1 MVLTETWLNDE
12 ILSTQLFGNR
22 YTVYRNDRNPA
33 STGKKR
39 GGGVVI
45 AVSNRLSSTTSLVQ
59 VAKNIEQLWIKIDG
73 GSRTICIGVVYL
85 PPDVSTS
92 VSCIDDHISSV
103 LAVSEKLQ
111 PHDYHLLFGD
121 YNQPGLSWKRSSS
134 GHLFVD
140 PTVTTFNAANTSL
153 VDGMAVLNMKQM
165 NSVTNS
171 LNRTLD
177 LVFVSDNASR
187 QCDVFHTPDAL
198 VDADPYHPSIVTTL
212 HCPSVTRFTDIP
224 DVREFDF
231 NKADFVGLNRAL
243 LLIDWS
249 FLEEVDINAA
259 VLLFNQKLLTLF
271 RQYVPEPTTRRK
283 PAWSNNRL
291 RMLKR
296 ERAAALRAFTRD
308 RNELNKQRFN
318 IASCQYRSYNRYLYS
333 CYIQRKQSQLKRNP
347 KQFWTFFNEKR
358 KENGLPSLMFLGDCS
373 SNTSVNT
380 CNLFAQQFASVY
392 SNSTASPHE
401 TEASLRYVPENFCDI
416 NVSGF
421 SEAEVESAMK
431 QLKPSVAAGP
441 DGIPSSVLKNCACSL
456 SRPLKIIFNQSL
468 AQGTF
473 PNIWKK
479 SYIFPVFKKGN
490 KSDISNYRGIT
501 SLCAGSKLFE
511 ILIGETLQRS
521 VSHYIATEQ
530 HGFQPGRS
538 INTNLVEFTS
548 FCLQHMEDGAQIDT
562 VYTDIKAAFDRV
574 DHSLLLAKLERLGA
588 SDNFVRW
595 MESFLSNR
603 LLSVKLGN
611 TESRPFKST
620 SGVPQG
626 SNLGP
631 LLFSLFFNDVCLA
644 LPSGCKIVYADDLKV
659 YVVVRSTADCEELQ
673 RLLNVF
679 SSWCNCNR
687 LDISVAKCSVISFN
701 KKKSPIHYWYTMN
714 CQPIQR
720 ETVVKDLGVLLD
732 TGLSFQNHYS
742 HIVSKANRNLGFL
755 KRAANE
761 FRDPYCLRTLYYS
774 LVRSI
779 LETAAI
785 VWSPYF
791 DIWSSRIE
799 AVQKKFVRFAFRF
812 LPWTNPLELPPYE
825 SRCELLGMATL
836 EKRRRDMRAVFIGK
850 LLLGEI
856 NAPNILA
863 QVNINVAPR
872 DLRTRNFLRLSFHR
886 TLYGQNEPIRVMCSN
901 FNSVYHLFD
910 FSVTCKT
917 FKNRLRSVP

>member
-1 MVLTETWLNDE
+1 M
-12 ILSTQLFGNR
+12 
-22 YTVYRNDRNPA
+22 
-33 STGKKR
+33 
-39 GGGVVI
+39 
-45 AVSNRLSSTTSLVQ
+45 
-59 VAKNIEQLWIKIDG
+59 
-73 GSRTICIGVVYL
+73 
-85 PPDVSTS
+85 
-92 VSCIDDHISSV
+92 
-103 LAVSEKLQ
+103 
-111 PHDYHLLFGD
+111 LFGD

-140 PTVTTFNAANTSL
+140 PTKSTFNAANTSL
-153 VDGMAVLNMKQM
+153 ADGMAVLDMKQM
-165 NSVTNS
+165 NPVTNS

-177 LVFVSDNASR
+177 LIFVSDNASR

-198 VDADPYHPSIVTTL
+198 VDVDPFHPSIVTTL
-212 HCPSVTRFTDIP
+212 HCPSLTRFSDIP
-224 DVREFDF
+224 EVREFDF
-231 NKADFVGLNRAL
+231 NKADFAGLNRAL
-243 LLIDWS
+243 LLINWS
-249 FLEEVDINAA
+249 FVEEGDVNVA
-259 VLLFNQKLLTLF
+259 VSLFNQKLLALF

-283 PAWSNNRL
+283 PAWSNGRL

-296 ERAAALRAFTRD
+296 ERAAMLRVYTRD
-308 RNELNKQRFN
+308 RNELNKQHFN
-318 IASCQYRSYNRYLYS
+318 NASCQYRNYNRYLYS
-333 CYIQRKQSQLKRNP
+333 SYIQRKQSQLKRNP

-358 KENGLPSLMFLGDCS
+358 KESGLPSQMFLGDYS
-373 SNTSVNT
+373 SSTSENT

-392 SNSTASPHE
+392 SNSTISPHE
-401 TEASLRYVPENFCDI
+401 TEAALRFVPENICDI

-421 SEAEVESAMK
+421 SEAEVELAMN
-431 QLKPSVAAGP
+431 QLKPSATAGP
-441 DGIPSSVLKNCACSL
+441 DGIPSLVLKKCARPL
-456 SRPLKIIFNQSL
+456 SRPLKTIFNQSL
-468 AQGTF
+468 AQETF

-521 VSHYIATEQ
+521 VAHYIATEQ

-548 FCLQHMEDGAQIDT
+548 FCTQHIEDGAQIDT

-574 DHSLLLAKLERLGA
+574 DHSLLLAKLRRLGV

-611 TESRPFKST
+611 TESRPFQNT

-659 YVVVRSTADCEELQ
+659 YFVVRSTADCEELP
-673 RLLNVF
+673 RLLNDF
-679 SSWCNCNR
+679 CSWCKCNR
-687 LDISVAKCSVISFN
+687 LDISVAKCAVISFT
-701 KKKSPIHYWYTMN
+701 KKKSPIHYCYTMN
-714 CQPIQR
+714 HEPIQR

-732 TGLSFQNHYS
+732 TGLTFQNHYS
-742 HIVSKANRNLGFL
+742 HIISKANKNSGFL
-755 KRAANE
+755 MRATKQ
-761 FRDPYCLRTLYYS
+761 FHDPYCLRTLYYS

-791 DIWSSRIE
+791 DTWSSRTE
-799 AVQKKFVRFAFRF
+799 AVQRRFVRFALRF
-812 LPWTNPLELPPYE
+812 LPWTNPLELPPYVD
-825 SRCELLGMATL
+825 RCSLLGMATL

-850 LLLGEI
+850 LLHGEI

-863 QVNINVAPR
+863 QLNINVIPR
-872 DLRTRNFLRLSFHR
+872 VFRTRNFLRLSFHR
-886 TLYGQNEPIRVMCSN
+886 TLYGQNEPIRAMCAN
-901 FNSVYHLFD
+901 FNSVYYLFD
-910 FSVTCKT
+910 FSVTCET
-917 FKNRLRSVP
+917 FKNRLRLAP